1 MADIT
6 WADVT
11 AAFPND
17 TALAAV
23 TEPAA
28 AGPLAVA
35 NNLAASSFGADTY
48 TYARVLV
55 AAHYAS
61 RGNGGGGSAPAGPL
75 VSESADNISRSY
87 AASAVG
93 GSSDWSTTSYGQLY
107 AALVRTSRARL
118 PRPRICE

>member
-28 AGPLAVA
+28 AGPLAMA
-35 NNLAASSFGADTY
+35 NNLSSAAFGSETF

-55 AAHYAS
+55 AAHYAT
-61 RGNGGGGSAPAGPL
+61 RGNRGGVPSAGPL
-75 VSESADNISRSY
+75 TSESADNISRSY
-87 AASAVG
+87 GAASNT
-93 GSSDWSTTSYGQLY
+93 SDWATTSYGQLY
-107 AALVRTSRARL
+107 ATLVRTSRARL
-118 PRPRICE
+118 PRMRICE

>member
-35 NNLAASSFGADTY
+35 NNLSSSAFGSETF
-48 TYARVLV
+48 TYARVLL
-55 AAHYAS
+55 AAHHAT
-61 RGNGGGGSAPAGPL
+61 RNRAGGAAGPAGPL
-75 VSESADNISRSY
+75 TSESADNISRSY
-87 AASAVG
+87 AAQV
-93 GSSDWSTTSYGQLY
+93 GSSSSSLSSTSYGQLY
-107 AALVRTSRARL
+107 SELVRTSRARM
-118 PRPRICE
+118 PRMRICE